1 MMKFLIATTVAAAAA
16 FTAVPASAQSTRVR
30 IQAASASMSDRLAW
44 ELARA
49 TAAGMTDIIETGTI
63 QTDTGPTGRPI
74 AVSFENG
81 SRRQAAG

>member
-1 MMKFLIATTVAAAAA
+1 MTKFLIATTVAAA
-16 FTAVPASAQSTRVR
+16 FTAVPASAQFYAGA
-30 IQAASASMSDRLAW
+30 IQAASASRSDRLAW

-49 TAAGMTDIIETGTI
+49 TAVGMTGIIVTGTI